1 MKRRYLSIL
10 LIATLTIAVITGC
23 ATQSDD
29 KPQGKTQAPVIDDT
43 RSDETLRENY
53 KDNIPDDLNFEGVNV
68 KIHGRGDGDA
78 ILELSAEQT
87 GDIIE
92 DAIYRRNSMVEERLN
107 ITIEAHTPY
116 GWQNYHTALTQIR
129 SSIQSGDDE
138 FQIIAGYSAPA
149 PVLSTEKLLLNLLTV
164 PYIETEQPW
173 WAQSIVNDLTIK
185 GNLYFLCG
193 DIAMTMLASSYS
205 IAINFGIAERY
216 NIEGVYKTVLEGNWT
231 IEKLYEL
238 SSLINEDTNGDG
250 ITNEG
255 DVVGLLVGSE
265 LPNDAD
271 SFMQGSKITMT
282 ERDENDLPFLNVNTD
297 RISALAEKVYRLFYE
312 NPGALA
318 DTKITAYTSFPN
330 DTALFTPSYLY
341 FYHDYYKNMNSDYG
355 ILPYPKFDEAQDS
368 YSTRVQDGVSIWAI
382 PVTVQN
388 LECVGATMEAM
399 AAQSYR
405 TVTPTYFEIALKIK
419 YSRDDDSVRML
430 DLIRDGVMFNF
441 EIIYN
446 SQIGNPWNVMRNLMI
461 DKSSDFASLWAK
473 REQGIQ
479 KNLEKLISDFA

>member
-1 MKRRYLSIL
+1 MKLRYTSVL
-10 LIATLTIAVITGC
+10 LITAMIIAVITGC
-23 ATQSDD
+23 SAQSDRPAGETD
-29 KPQGKTQAPVIDDT
+29 APVIEDMGG
-43 RSDETLRENY
+43 DETLRENY
-53 KDNIPDDLNFEGVNV
+53 KDNIPDNLDFEGANV

-78 ILELSAEQT
+78 ILELSSEQT

-92 DAIYRRNSMVEERLN
+92 DAVYERNRMVEERLKV
-107 ITIEAHTPY
+107 TIEAFTPY
-116 GWQNYHTALTQIR
+116 GWQNYGTALTQIR
-129 SSIQSGDDE
+129 SSIQSDDDE

-149 PVLSTEKLLLNLLTV
+149 PVLSTEKLLLNLLSV

-173 WAQSIVNDLTIK
+173 WAQSIVNNLTLK

-193 DIAMTMLASSYS
+193 DIALTMLASSYS

-216 NIEGVYKTVLEGNWT
+216 NIDGIYNTVLDGKWT

-238 SSLINEDTNGDG
+238 SSLIYEDTNGDG
-250 ITNEG
+250 IINEG

-265 LPNDAD
+265 LQNDAD

-282 ERDENDLPFLNVNTD
+282 ERDENDLPFLRINAE

-312 NPGALA
+312 NPGALVN
-318 DTKITAYTSFPN
+318 TNIKAYDSFPN

-341 FYHDYYKNMNSDYG
+341 FYYDFYKNMTSDYG
-355 ILPYPKFDEAQDS
+355 ILPYPKFDEAQDG
-368 YSTRVQDGVSIWAI
+368 YSTRVQDGVSIWAM

-388 LECVGATMEAM
+388 QECVGATMEAM

-405 TVTPTYFEIALKIK
+405 TVTPTYFEIALKVK

-430 DLIRDGVMFNF
+430 DLIREGVMFNF
-441 EIIYN
+441 EIVYN
-446 SQIGNPWNVMRNLMI
+446 TQIGSPWNIMRELMVN
-461 DKSSDFASLWAK
+461 KSSDFASLWAK
-473 REQGIQ
+473 REQGVQ
-479 KNLEKLISDFA
+479 KSLEKTVTDFD